1 MRSIFGERQVPGV
14 CSSWESG
21 RRKKDLDEVKRRC
34 DGLIRRLESL
44 ATECENLGMMRLKHL
59 RGMALSATLSLP
71 VRLGLGLGLNP
82 PSDFFRTWPAG
93 VRAHAER
100 LRRLKKTVAQG
111 WSIRQ
116 SSSAEY
122 VLMLYLYCREATAG
136 KATYRHIAD
145 LLNAGWEA
153 SGIDNIVNEDVVRMQ
168 VRRLQRPK
176 TAALFQDVE
185 RLVKQ
190 YVASCPTNALTFT
203 E

>member
-1 MRSIFGERQVPGV
+1 
-14 CSSWESG
+14 
-21 RRKKDLDEVKRRC
+21 
-34 DGLIRRLESL
+34 
-44 ATECENLGMMRLKHL
+44 MMRLKHL
-59 RGMALSATLSLP
+59 RGMVLSATLSLP

-168 VRRLQRPK
+168 VRRLQR
-176 TAALFQDVE
+176 ARRR
-185 RLVKQ
+185 RLYSKM
-190 YVASCPTNALTFT
+190 LRDL
-203 E
+203 